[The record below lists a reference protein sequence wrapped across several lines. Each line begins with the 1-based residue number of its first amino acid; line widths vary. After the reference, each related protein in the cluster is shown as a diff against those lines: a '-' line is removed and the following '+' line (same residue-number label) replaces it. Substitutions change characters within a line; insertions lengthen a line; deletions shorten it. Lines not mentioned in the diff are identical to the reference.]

1 MSAKNVKGPF
11 WSNCLLVANQRKR
24 NQAIAPAGCLGADA
38 ARRSMGGRLMDIEK
52 LIERLSKYSEPVI
65 AYKLDA
71 DFAASITDAISELR
85 CKCDGCSVPA
95 TTAEMIRDL
104 NDAPKLRAENE
115 KLRNELEQVK
125 KKNKYS
131 AHDVALILSDAFG
144 DSCACNFNGNDEW
157 LPEKCELLDTCP
169 DVVGVACWEQY
180 LKWLGQKED

>member
-1 MSAKNVKGPF
+1 
-11 WSNCLLVANQRKR
+11 
-24 NQAIAPAGCLGADA
+24 
-38 ARRSMGGRLMDIEK
+38 MDIEK

-115 KLRNELEQVK
+115 KLRVEAEGMRSNWYKSVEEIKKLRAELERVK
-125 KKNKYS
+125 RERD
-131 AHDVALILSDAFG
+131 AAVALVH
-144 DSCACNFNGNDEW
+144 E
-157 LPEKCELLDTCP
+157 
-169 DVVGVACWEQY
+169 WEQY
-180 LKWLGQKED
+180 GRYLSPMGFTVPPNWRED

>member
-1 MSAKNVKGPF
+1 
-11 WSNCLLVANQRKR
+11 
-24 NQAIAPAGCLGADA
+24 
-38 ARRSMGGRLMDIEK
+38 MDIEK

-115 KLRNELEQVK
+115 KLRAELEKVK
-125 KKNKYS
+125 AERDAAVSWAQKYTES
-131 AHDVALILSDAFG
+131 IDRP
-144 DSCACNFNGNDEW
+144 C
-157 LPEKCELLDTCP
+157 
-169 DVVGVACWEQY
+169 VACKHNTGDYVCTAICGNCGPMGAESCKWEFDFSGE
-180 LKWLGQKED
+180 LKED

>member
-1 MSAKNVKGPF
+1 
-11 WSNCLLVANQRKR
+11 
-24 NQAIAPAGCLGADA
+24 
-38 ARRSMGGRLMDIEK
+38 MDIEK

-115 KLRNELEQVK
+115 KLRAELERVK
-125 KKNKYS
+125 AERNAAIKDIWVPKWISCKHGESCGFIS
-131 AHDVALILSDAFG
+131 AVTGMPDCTG
-144 DSCACNFNGNDEW
+144 CADWEW
-157 LPEKCELLDTCP
+157 R
-169 DVVGVACWEQY
+169 
-180 LKWLGQKED
+180 GQKED